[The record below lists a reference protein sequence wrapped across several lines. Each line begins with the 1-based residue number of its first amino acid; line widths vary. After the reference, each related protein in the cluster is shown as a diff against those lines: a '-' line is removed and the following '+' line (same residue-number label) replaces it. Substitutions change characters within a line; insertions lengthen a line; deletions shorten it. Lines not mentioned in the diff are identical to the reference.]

1 MNLGRV
7 ELCLNVKDLT
17 VSLEFYHKLGFV
29 DLEIY
34 PEEGWG
40 ILQYRDFVLGLYQ
53 GHIKENLLNFRGGN
67 IYRLKDSIE
76 KCGLQMEKWESVNED
91 GTGSIFMRD
100 PDNNLLYLDTSPG
113 ELED

>member
-7 ELCLNVKDLT
+7 ELCLHVKELT
-17 VSLEFYHKLGFV
+17 TSLEFYHKLGFIDQEV
-29 DLEIY
+29 Y

-40 ILQYRDFVLGLYQ
+40 ILHYRDFVLGLYQ
-53 GHIKENLLNFRGGN
+53 GYIEENLLNFRGGN
-67 IYRLKDSIE
+67 IYRLQNWLKKTGLPIE
-76 KCGLQMEKWESVNED
+76 KTEAVNED
-91 GTGSIFMRD
+91 GIGSIYMRD